1 MSRAALVKSRMVRV
15 EEVGATRDALAVR
28 LGRAPRTPSDG
39 VHRRVVAYAA
49 PDVSRLRFASMLREL
64 ADELAEPQGDP

>member
-1 MSRAALVKSRMVRV
+1 MSRAAVKGRMVTV
-15 EEVGATRDALAVR
+15 DLIGETKDAIAVR

-39 VHRRVVAYAA
+39 VHRRVVAYCA
-49 PDVSRLRFASMLREL
+49 PDVSRGRMAAMLREL